1 MLARI
6 VVGVFLFLAFM
17 DALARLSKLRRW
29 VRHDGERPNQFT
41 QREASAF
48 MAYNIFT
55 AALAV
60 ATVVALYARGF
71 WTS

>member
-1 MLARI
+1 M
-6 VVGVFLFLAFM
+6 
-17 DALARLSKLRRW
+17 LSKLRRW